1 MFVSSWR
8 PLSDPAQS
16 NRSPRRERRYASIV
30 VDRPSHLGVSGIRGA
45 ALMIAE
51 GAHLLAVKERLGHS
65 SIQVTADRY
74 GHLFPSLEEAL
85 TDRLDASYRDALTR
99 FSSPAIARQLREPGL
114 STEKATKKRAK
125 SPLQPGL

>member
-1 MFVSSWR
+1 GR
-8 PLSDPAQS
+8 PLGDPAQS
-16 NRSPRRERRYASIV
+16 SRSPSRERRYASIV

-51 GAHLLAVKERLGHS
+51 GAHLLAAKERLGHS

-85 TDRLDASYRDALTR
+85 TDRVDAAFRAAVL
-99 FSSPAIARQLREPGL
+99 RQGSRP
-114 STEKATKKRAK
+114 
-125 SPLQPGL
+125 